1 MMSPMQVAKVAM
13 EMQELVEPIVLLEV
27 VVVLLAF
34 LLPVVLVAMPL

>member
-1 MMSPMQVAKVAM
+1 
-13 EMQELVEPIVLLEV
+13 MQELEEPIVLLEV

>member
-13 EMQELVEPIVLLEV
+13 EMQELEEPIVLLEV